1 MVKPKGL
8 WFSQPATRSGTFPK
22 EASQRIWM
30 VIPIQKA
37 GIQKSCWR
45 GFLLP
50 LGLEDQE
57 DVQVEWIKNN
67 KNTLPIGSMYA
78 IYGCIYHQYTPNVS
92 IYTIHGSSGLYL
104 LHIDTVT
111 KAFADIC
118 SLDELASSRMSSHF
132 VRIRIFHVFSKEPDT
147 CQNAFSPQELVIN
160 TELCTSAVEGHHG
173 TDACSDGLRWWLC
186 RQHVWTDPSELCHRQ
201 GFLKTNESVNMYVY
215 IYIIYTDIYR
225 CIQNI
230 HETMTF
236 QAVVACPSQNS

>member
-1 MVKPKGL
+1 MKIWRIRKVQESRSSVKPCETMVKPKGL

-92 IYTIHGSSGLYL
+92 IYTIHRSYGLYL
-104 LHIDTVT
+104 LHIGTVT

-132 VRIRIFHVFSKEPDT
+132 VCIRIFHVFS
-147 CQNAFSPQELVIN
+147 F
-160 TELCTSAVEGHHG
+160 
-173 TDACSDGLRWWLC
+173 
-186 RQHVWTDPSELCHRQ
+186 Q
-201 GFLKTNESVNMYVY
+201 GARHLPKRIFAPRAG
-215 IYIIYTDIYR
+215 D
-225 CIQNI
+225 
-230 HETMTF
+230 
-236 QAVVACPSQNS
+236 